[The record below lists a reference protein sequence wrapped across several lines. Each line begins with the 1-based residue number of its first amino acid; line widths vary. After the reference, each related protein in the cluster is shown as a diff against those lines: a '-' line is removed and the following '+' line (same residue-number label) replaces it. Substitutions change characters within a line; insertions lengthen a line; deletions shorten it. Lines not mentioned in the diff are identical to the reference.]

1 MSVTQLLKHLQD
13 PQSWV
18 CLLAASTFIGL
29 GAGAF
34 EPGAPVSTAK
44 AGTVLLAAAEPLAMD
59 AR

>member
-1 MSVTQLLKHLQD
+1 MSATPLLKHLQD

-34 EPGAPVSTAK
+34 EPATPVAK
-44 AGTVLLAAAEPLAMD
+44 AGTVLVAAAEPVAKD